1 MSFIRSV
8 YRTVTAWPVVEHH
21 LAAFDRANGLRF
33 TRWAAAIALFGY
45 LSLFPLA
52 VLAFVIFGLVLANF
66 PEVKS
71 EVETALAD
79 SIPLLFDGGS
89 ANSPVDINRVAQSTV
104 SAGVVSVVGLL
115 LAGLGWVDAT
125 IEGTRRMLGAMRR
138 PRNFLIMW
146 LENIAALLAMG
157 TLLIV
162 ALLVALGVRSAGE
175 WLFGLVGVEFS
186 AGWVVDLSANLIVGL
201 LVWLVVAAIYGLTWA
216 RPQRSWSAVLQ
227 GSLMA
232 TVSYA
237 ALSQFAY
244 IIVGKTLSNPVYG
257 ALAVAAAL
265 LLFIYFASAVLLYF
279 ACWVAVAEGAPESSE
294 QVAFRTRAAGPAI
307 LLPTTAVEVKHDGG
321 DGTVAPPAK

>member
-1 MSFIRSV
+1 
-8 YRTVTAWPVVEHH
+8 VTAWPVVAHH

-52 VLAFVIFGLVLANF
+52 VLAFVIFGLILANY
-66 PEVKS
+66 PEVKA

-89 ANSPVDINRVAQSTV
+89 TNSPVDINRVAQSTV

-115 LAGLGWVDAT
+115 FAGLGWIDAT

-138 PRNFLIMW
+138 PRNFLI
-146 LENIAALLAMG
+146 LRLQNVAALMAMG
-157 TLLIV
+157 TVLIL
-162 ALLVALGVRSAGE
+162 ALLVALGIRSAGE

-186 AGWVVDLSANLIVGL
+186 AGWVVDLSASLIVGL
-201 LVWLVVAAIYGLTWA
+201 LVWLVVAAIYGLTWH
-216 RPQRSWSAVLQ
+216 RPQRSWRAVLE
-227 GSLMA
+227 GSFMA
-232 TVSYA
+232 TLSYA
-237 ALSQFAY
+237 ILSQFAY

-279 ACWVAVAEGAPESSE
+279 ACWVAVAEGAPESTE
-294 QVAFRTRAAGPAI
+294 QVAFRTRATGPAI
-307 LLPTTAVEVKHDGG
+307 LLPTTAVEETHDADDGG
-321 DGTVAPPAK
+321 SGEPPAR